1 VINGHYQPTST
12 YAPDMA
18 TRTPPLLA
26 RVVTEVFAPWVL
38 VFSLPGL
45 AAWHVTRSV
54 VPSVVWGLV
63 IGVTGSL
70 LPMVVVVLGARRGR
84 WHGHHVTNREG
95 RVIPLLTCVLS
106 LCVCVAALVLG
117 DAPDRVVALVQAML
131 LSAVVGAAVTFA
143 APVPGGWGWKVSVH
157 AAAAAGAVAVAAVMF
172 GPWTLVLAPAVAL
185 VGWSRVAL
193 GHHTVAQVVGGA
205 VLGSVVGGLSFWG
218 LI

>member
-1 VINGHYQPTST
+1 
-12 YAPDMA
+12 MA
-18 TRTPPLLA
+18 TRPPPLLA

-38 VFSLPGL
+38 VLSLPSL
-45 AAWHVTRSV
+45 VEWHVTRRV

-63 IGVTGSL
+63 VGVTGAL
-70 LPMVVVVLGARRGR
+70 LPMLVVVLGARRGR

-95 RVIPLLTCVLS
+95 RLIPLLTCVLS

-117 DAPDRVVALVQAML
+117 DAPHRMVALVQSML
-131 LSAVVGAAVTFA
+131 LSAVVCIAVTFA

-157 AAAAAGAVAVAAVMF
+157 AAAGAGAVSVMVVTF
-172 GPWTLVLAPAVAL
+172 GPWTLVLAPVVAL

-193 GHHTVAQVVGGA
+193 GHHTVPQVVGGV

-218 LI
+218 LV

>member
-1 VINGHYQPTST
+1 
-12 YAPDMA
+12 MA
-18 TRTPPLLA
+18 TPTPPLLA

-38 VFSLPGL
+38 VLSLPGL
-45 AAWHVTRSV
+45 VVWHVTRSV

-95 RVIPLLTCVLS
+95 RLIPLLTCVLS
-106 LCVCVAALVLG
+106 LGVCVAALVLG
-117 DAPDRVVALVQAML
+117 DAPQRVLALVQSML
-131 LSAVVGAAVTFA
+131 LSAVVGAAITFA

-157 AAAAAGAVAVAAVMF
+157 AAVAAGALAVAVVVF

-193 GHHTVAQVVGGA
+193 GHHTVGQVVGGV

-218 LI
+218 LT